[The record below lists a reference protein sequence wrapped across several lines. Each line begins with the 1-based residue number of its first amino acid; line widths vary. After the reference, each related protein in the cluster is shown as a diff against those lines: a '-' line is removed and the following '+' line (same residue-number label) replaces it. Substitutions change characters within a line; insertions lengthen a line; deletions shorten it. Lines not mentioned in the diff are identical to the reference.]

1 MHDVKIAITGASGQ
15 FGREATRLLIEG
27 GVSPDRLI
35 LITRSPDKL
44 AVSAAE
50 GADVR
55 RGDFDDEAGLVEAL
69 SGAGRMLMISGTR
82 VGFREPQHRAAIEA
96 AKRAGVRHIVYT
108 SFIGAV
114 ESNPSLAVKDHV
126 TTERMLRESG
136 LEWTILRDAQYA
148 DAVVEAMA
156 PLIIA
161 SGEMT
166 SLAGDGR
173 MAFVCRDDCV
183 AAAVAVLLGDGHA
196 NKVYQLTGPELV
208 SYREVAALVSELS
221 ASPIKFTQTDEAGLY
236 AMFDALGVPRQPI
249 DDLSVNNFPW
259 NSDDMVSFEVAVRDG
274 HFAIISEDLEQLT
287 GRRPKSLRALLKE
300 RRNAIM
306 TAATRIT
313 PPPPAEA
320 MKDARNA

>member
-1 MHDVKIAITGASGQ
+1 MKIAITGASGQ

-35 LITRSPDKL
+35 LVTRSPDKL
-44 AVSAAE
+44 VDRAIQ

-55 RGDFDDEAGLVEAL
+55 QGDFDDLEGLAEAL
-69 SGAGRMLMISGTR
+69 AGAERMLMISGTR

-96 AKRAGVRHIVYT
+96 ARRAGVRHIVYT
-108 SFIGAV
+108 SFVGAV

-126 TTERMLRESG
+126 VTERMLRDSG
-136 LEWTILRDAQYA
+136 LAWTVLRDAQYA

-156 PLIIA
+156 PLIVA

-166 SLAGDGR
+166 SVAGDGR

-183 AAAVAVLLGDGHA
+183 AAAVAVLQGDAHE
-196 NKVYQLTGPELV
+196 NQVYQLTGPDLV
-208 SYREVAALVSELS
+208 SYREVAALVSELT
-221 ASPIKFTQTDEAGLY
+221 ATPVKFALTDEAGLY
-236 AMFDALGVPRQPI
+236 AMFDALGVPREPV

-274 HFAIISEDLEQLT
+274 HFAVISDDFERLT
-287 GRRPKSLRALLKE
+287 GRRPKSLRALLE
-300 RRNAIM
+300 QHLETIR
-306 TAATRIT
+306 TAATRIS
-313 PPPPAEA
+313 PPLAEV
-320 MKDARNA
+320 MKDV

>member
-35 LITRSPDKL
+35 LVTRSPDKL

-156 PLIIA
+156 PLIVA

-196 NKVYQLTGPELV
+196 NKVYRLTGPELV

-221 ASPIKFTQTDEAGLY
+221 ASPIKFTLTDEAGLY

>member
-156 PLIIA
+156 PLIVA

-183 AAAVAVLLGDGHA
+183 AAAAAVLLGDGHA

-221 ASPIKFTQTDEAGLY
+221 ASPIKFTLTDEAGLY

>member
-96 AKRAGVRHIVYT
+96 AKRAGVRHIAYT

-156 PLIIA
+156 PLIVA

-221 ASPIKFTQTDEAGLY
+221 ASPVKFTQTDEAGLY